1 MPKLKPD
8 HISPTP
14 EEVAAINAA
23 AKSDPDTI
31 YFDTDEEYAAFFAQA
46 VPHKTYMA
54 RSPKVAISIR
64 LDQMVLDH
72 FKATGAGWQGRINQA
87 LRHIA
92 ETEQVSVHEP
102 DAPAFKHE

>member
-8 HISPTP
+8 HIFVTP
-14 EEVAAINAA
+14 EEDAIITAA
-23 AKSDPDTI
+23 AMSDPDAMP
-31 YFDTDEEYAAFFAQA
+31 FTDEEWAAMEPYAFIGRY
-46 VPHKTYMA
+46 PPK
-54 RSPKVAISIR
+54 KVAISIR

-87 LRHIA
+87 LRRIA
-92 ETEQVSVHEP
+92 EAEQVSVHEP

>member
-8 HISPTP
+8 HISLTP
-14 EEVAAINAA
+14 EEDAIVTAA
-23 AKSDPDTI
+23 AMADPDSG
-31 YFDTDEEYAAFFAQA
+31 YLTDEEWAAAEPYAFIGRY
-46 VPHKTYMA
+46 PPK
-54 RSPKVAISIR
+54 KVAISIR

-92 ETEQVSVHEP
+92 ETEQVAVHEP
-102 DAPAFKHE
+102 DAPVFKHE